1 MKPYPSHFNYRYS
14 RTRRIMEN
22 VFGICASGFCVLRRP
37 IIASPKKVVL
47 ITKAI
52 VALHNFLI
60 SITEDN
66 YNYCPTNFVDQ
77 DGPNSMVS
85 GEWKRDS
92 DDITGLVN
100 IKRAGSFNNHSRN
113 ACQIRNE
120 FKEYFCNQGAIDWQW
135 DMDNRKY

>member
-1 MKPYPSHFNYRYS
+1 MIQRVFNYRLS
-14 RTRRIMEN
+14 RTHRIIEN
-22 VFGICASGFCVLRRP
+22 VFGICASRFRVLRRP

-77 DGPNSMVS
+77 DGPNGLVP
-85 GEWKRDS
+85 GEWRRDS

-100 IKRAGSFNNHSRN
+100 IRRASSNNHSRN
-113 ACQIRNE
+113 TCQIRNK
-120 FKEYFCNQGAIDWQW
+120 FKEYFCNEGPIDWQW
-135 DMDNRKY
+135 DMVKNTNLL

>member
-1 MKPYPSHFNYRYS
+1 
-14 RTRRIMEN
+14 MEN
-22 VFGICASGFCVLRRP
+22 VFVICASGFCVLRRP

-77 DGPNSMVS
+77 DGPNF
-85 GEWKRDS
+85 
-92 DDITGLVN
+92 LVP
-100 IKRAGSFNNHSRN
+100 G
-113 ACQIRNE
+113 
-120 FKEYFCNQGAIDWQW
+120 GW
-135 DMDNRKY
+135 